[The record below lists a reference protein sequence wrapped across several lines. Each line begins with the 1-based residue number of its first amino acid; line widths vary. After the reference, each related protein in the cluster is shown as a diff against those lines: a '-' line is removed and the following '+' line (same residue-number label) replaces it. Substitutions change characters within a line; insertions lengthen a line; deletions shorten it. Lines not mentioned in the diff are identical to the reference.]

1 LKKVKLNDIK
11 IDGGTQSRVAIDQP
25 TVYDYLE
32 CMKAGDEFPPMV
44 TVFDGSTHWLV
55 DGFHRYQ
62 AFKILGIKE
71 VEVDY
76 RPGTQLEAQIM
87 SFGVNGRH
95 GKPRTNED
103 KRKAVEAAL
112 IHEMLKDKTDYE
124 LAKIC
129 SVSRPFVA
137 SVRDPIKKETQSESK
152 KKHVLSKAK
161 KILKTENS
169 NQITIPESPTVDFKG
184 DFGPDEFEL
193 KSNEEAMAADLI
205 SWQKLLE
212 SDDKLNDAYEEIKRV
227 NLLNAQLELRIK
239 GLMNEKNE
247 AVKIVK
253 DLQRQLDRINKK

>member
-11 IDGGTQSRVAIDQP
+11 IDGGTQNRVAIDQT

-112 IHEMLKDKTDYE
+112 IHEMLKEKTDYE

-129 SVSRPFVA
+129 SVSQPFVA
-137 SVRDPIKKETQSESK
+137 GVRDPVK
-152 KKHVLSKAK
+152 KKNQSTSKEKHIKAK
-161 KILKTENS
+161 AEKLNQEQNT
-169 NQITIPESPTVDFKG
+169 NQISIPESPTVDFKG

-247 AVKIVK
+247 AVKMVK

>member
-1 LKKVKLNDIK
+1 MKKVKLNDIK

-32 CMKAGDEFPPMV
+32 CMKAGDEFPPMI

-55 DGFHRYQ
+55 DGYHRYQ
-62 AFKILGIKE
+62 AYKILGIKE

-76 RPGTQLEAQIM
+76 KPGTQLEAQIM

-112 IHEMLKDKTDYE
+112 IHEMLKEKTDYE

-129 SVSRPFVA
+129 SVSQPFVA
-137 SVRDPIKKETQSESK
+137 GVRDPVKKQNQSTSK
-152 KKHVLSKAK
+152 KKHIKAK
-161 KILKTENS
+161 AEKLNQEQNT
-169 NQITIPESPTVDFKG
+169 NQISIPESPTVDFKG
-184 DFGPDEFEL
+184 NFGPDEFEL
-193 KSNEEAMAADLI
+193 KSNEEAMQADLVT
-205 SWQKLLE
+205 WQKLLE
-212 SDDKLNDAYEEIKRV
+212 ADDKLAEAYEEIKTLHLRV
-227 NLLNAQLELRIK
+227 AQAELRAK

-247 AVKIVK
+247 AVKMVK
-253 DLQRQLDRINKK
+253 DLQRQLEKTNKK

>member
-1 LKKVKLNDIK
+1 LDEACVFLGFYTGLVFFLIY
-11 IDGGTQSRVAIDQP
+11 P
-25 TVYDYLE
+25 TFF
-32 CMKAGDEFPPMV
+32 CKN
-44 TVFDGSTHWLV
+44 
-55 DGFHRYQ
+55 
-62 AFKILGIKE
+62 FKILGIKE

-76 RPGTQLEAQIM
+76 KPGTQLEAQIM
-87 SFGVNGRH
+87 SFGVNGLH
-95 GKPRTNED
+95 GKPRTNDD

-112 IHEMLKDKTDYE
+112 IHEMLKEKTDYE

-129 SVSRPFVA
+129 SVSQPFVA
-137 SVRDPIKKETQSESK
+137 GVRDPVKKQNQSTSK
-152 KKHVLSKAK
+152 EKHIKAK
-161 KILKTENS
+161 AEKLNQEQNT
-169 NQITIPESPTVDFKG
+169 NQISIPESPTVDFKG

-247 AVKIVK
+247 AVKMVK